1 MPHKIPHDNLPERA
15 VEALEYMKYVSPCAT
30 IATIANALNLSWTYT
45 RKIMTH
51 LTKSGLIIEVAIKH
65 RVLWCI
71 NKKAALI
78 EIAILRHELWRV
90 ICASKRKFIT
100 PSQIYGLIAK
110 DTEARKIFAKYINV
124 DKINANALKFL
135 SALIEDLIGPPLEK
149 TSRKVLFHVPPKICE
164 LKPPLD
170 NIPIRQYKQPHRVVT
185 FKVSHNMYM
194 DLLTAADYMGTT
206 IPHLVRMAIARLI
219 NQYRHLIQQ
228 RGADL
233 KAN

>member
-1 MPHKIPHDNLPERA
+1 MPHKKPHDNLPKHA
-15 VEALEYMKYVSPCAT
+15 VEVLEYMKHVSPCAT
-30 IATIANALNLSWTYT
+30 IATIASALNLSWTYA
-45 RKIMTH
+45 RKIMAH
-51 LTKSGLIIEVAIKH
+51 LTKNKLIIEVAIRH

-78 EIAILRHELWRV
+78 EIAILRRELWRI

-100 PSQIYGLIAK
+100 PSQIYRLIAE

-124 DKINANALKFL
+124 DKISGNALKFL

-170 NIPIRQYKQPHRVVT
+170 NIQIRQYKQPHKVVT

-194 DLLTAADYMGTT
+194 DLITAADYMGTT
-206 IPHLVRMAIARLI
+206 IPNLVRMAIARLLSF
-219 NQYRHLIQQ
+219 YRHLIQ
-228 RGADL
+228 
-233 KAN
+233 